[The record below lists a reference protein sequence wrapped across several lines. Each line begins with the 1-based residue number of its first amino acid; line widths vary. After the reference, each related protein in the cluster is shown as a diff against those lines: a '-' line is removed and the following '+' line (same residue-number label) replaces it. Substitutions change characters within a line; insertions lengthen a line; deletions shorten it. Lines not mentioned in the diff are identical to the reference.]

1 MTFSLIVNCCIF
13 GYVINECKHSSRQ
26 CSLPPFI
33 YIAVVGN
40 IMDNIE
46 RSSKTSKRE
55 LRLVNSYMQQKHV
68 NRELQT
74 RIRNY
79 LEYMHHEER

>member
-1 MTFSLIVNCCIF
+1 
-13 GYVINECKHSSRQ
+13 
-26 CSLPPFI
+26 
-33 YIAVVGN
+33 
-40 IMDNIE
+40 MDNIE

-79 LEYMHHEER
+79 LEYMHREERQLNLGETNAVIGKLPSQLKDALIKEVNS